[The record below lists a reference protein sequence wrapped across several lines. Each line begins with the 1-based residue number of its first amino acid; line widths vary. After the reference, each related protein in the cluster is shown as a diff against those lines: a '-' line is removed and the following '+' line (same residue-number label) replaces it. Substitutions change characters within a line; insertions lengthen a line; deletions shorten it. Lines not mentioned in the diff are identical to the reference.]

1 MLHKIH
7 ISGTTST
14 NANFCTEKHPISGT
28 RICENSVSRGPLVN
42 YTACRI
48 ICNVF
53 CGAFNPA
60 FKWRAYCYDIYT
72 VYKLQNGIEHCI
84 EILFIIGSINDN
96 RYDAYR

>member
-1 MLHKIH
+1 MFLVFLGLQHNDKLGIINVTQNSHKWNYFHQCEFLHRK
-7 ISGTTST
+7 TSHKW
-14 NANFCTEKHPISGT
+14 ET

-60 FKWRAYCYDIYT
+60 FK
-72 VYKLQNGIEHCI
+72 
-84 EILFIIGSINDN
+84 
-96 RYDAYR
+96 